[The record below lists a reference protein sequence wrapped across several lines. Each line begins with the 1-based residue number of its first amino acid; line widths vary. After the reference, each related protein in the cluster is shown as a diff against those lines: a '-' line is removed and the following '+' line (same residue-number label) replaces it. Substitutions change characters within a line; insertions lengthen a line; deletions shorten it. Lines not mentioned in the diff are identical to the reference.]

1 MKIYFI
7 PFQIGMQYEN
17 WEFDLEPI
25 ETKMYD
31 KYKYIKNDIEH
42 LFSLDVKYIYL
53 YFDLEILFKVEIG
66 FKSENPPK
74 QLITITENFKKKY
87 GGKKMKLTKGGVTWT
102 DKYKRLKVENQIN
115 KKQVVLVLIDNK
127 YNDL

>member
-42 LFSLDVKYIYL
+42 LFNLDVKYIYL
-53 YFDLEILFKVEIG
+53 YFDLDILFKIEIG
-66 FKSENPPK
+66 FNSETPSK
-74 QLITITENFKKKY
+74 QLIIISDNFKQKY
-87 GGKKMKLTKGGVTWT
+87 GKNKMKLTKDGMTWT
-102 DKYKRLKVENQIN
+102 DNHKRLKVTNEIN
-115 KKQVVLVLIDNK
+115 KNEVVLVLVDNNYID
-127 YNDL
+127 